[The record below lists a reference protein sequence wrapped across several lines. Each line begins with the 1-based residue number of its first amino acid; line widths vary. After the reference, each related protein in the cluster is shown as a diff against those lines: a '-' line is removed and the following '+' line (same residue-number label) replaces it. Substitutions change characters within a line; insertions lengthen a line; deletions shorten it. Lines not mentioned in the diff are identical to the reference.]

1 MVELYRRPNRFV
13 GVDRTTRTM
22 TTDLA
27 RTHYPDAIVARAVV
41 LAAEGH
47 SIRRIE
53 SDLAKEFPD
62 EVTPSRDTVRRW
74 ALAQADLSR
83 EEEGDRVQRI
93 ITLADDAVVAGLQG
107 ARESEH
113 PERSLM
119 ATNAVAG
126 TYRDKRDRQTGG
138 TVNLIALVTA
148 RAAEIQATIE
158 GAYKVL
164 GDADTDGPALNDVS
178 PPAAPEPERDTATG
192 TPGT

>member
-1 MVELYRRPNRFV
+1 
-13 GVDRTTRTM
+13 M

-62 EVTPSRDTVRRW
+62 EATPSRDTVRRW
-74 ALAQADLSR
+74 AVAYADSSR

-93 ITLADDAVVAGLQG
+93 ITLADDAVVAGLHG

-113 PERSLM
+113 PEKYIIP
-119 ATNAVAG
+119 ANAVAG
-126 TYRDKRDRQTGG
+126 TYRDKRDRAGGNRKASSFVTIRTSDG
-138 TVNLIALVTA
+138 TVIEAGSGVEEGVSSRKA
-148 RAAEIQATIE
+148 PDAE
-158 GAYKVL
+158 V
-164 GDADTDGPALNDVS
+164 
-178 PPAAPEPERDTATG
+178 
-192 TPGT
+192 